1 MESENIKVLMLSFHF
16 PPISS
21 SSGFLRSL
29 KFAKYLSRKQ
39 VDVTVLTT
47 TQNAYESVDEK
58 NYQLLDNLDIDVHRA
73 LGLDASR
80 HLSIKGKYFGFM
92 TWPDKWSSW
101 SLFALIKGLWLNFTH
116 RYDLLWV
123 TFPIPSALLAGYYL
137 KRLTGIPMVL
147 DLRDPVWEEET
158 WTDTTRNRILKWL
171 ELKCIGTADKVVFT
185 SPGTVEK
192 YTRRYPQ
199 LMAEKAI
206 LLTNGYDEED
216 FTGIEAN
223 CQNDG
228 KRIFLHSGL
237 IPPYERNPEHFFIAL
252 SELKKKGFLDS
263 KKHEFRLRAS
273 GHSHLYV
280 ARVEQLGIQDLVTFP
295 GPISYHEALA
305 ELMGTDAL
313 MIFQDASCNWQIPAK
328 VFEYLRVKR
337 PILAWTDLQSDTAI
351 VLREQNSQ
359 TPIARLSSAAEIEQ
373 QLAMFI
379 ERDQWSDLA
388 TDITKYSRESLADKL
403 YQIFQLAINKGVKSA
418 DQ

>member
-1 MESENIKVLMLSFHF
+1 MLSFHF

-47 TQNAYESVDEK
+47 TQGAYESVDEK
-58 NYQLLDNLDIDVHRA
+58 NHQLLDSLNINVYRA

-101 SLFALIKGLWLNFTH
+101 SIFALFKGLWLNFSKKF
-116 RYDLLWV
+116 DLLWV
-123 TFPIPSALLAGYYL
+123 TFPIPSALLAGYLL
-137 KRLTGIPMVL
+137 KKLTHLPMVL

-171 ELKCIGTADKVVFT
+171 ELKCITAAYKVVFT

-192 YTRRYPQ
+192 YTVRYPE
-199 LMAEKAI
+199 LMAEKAV

-216 FTGIEAN
+216 FTGIDAN
-223 CQNDG
+223 CQKHG
-228 KRIFLHSGL
+228 KRVFLHSGL
-237 IPPYERNPEHFFIAL
+237 IPPYERNPEHFFVAL
-252 SELKKKGFLDS
+252 SVLKKRGILDPQR
-263 KKHEFRLRAS
+263 HEFRLRAS
-273 GHSHLYV
+273 GHSHLYI
-280 ARVEQLGIQDLVTFP
+280 ARVEQLDIQDLVTFP

-305 ELMGTDAL
+305 ELMGADAL

-337 PILAWTDLQSDTAI
+337 PILAWTDLHSDTAI
-351 VLREQNSQ
+351 VLREQNPE
-359 TPIARLSSAAEIEQ
+359 TPIAPLSSATEIDR
-373 QLAMFI
+373 QLALFI
-379 ERDQWSDLA
+379 ERDEWSDLA
-388 TDITKYSRESLADKL
+388 TDISRFSRESLTDDL
-403 YQIFQLAINKGVKSA
+403 HQIFKSSIKKGVANA
-418 DQ
+418 DA